1 MKNFQ
6 SAKSVREEMAANGL
20 KFNKAFGQ
28 NFLKDD
34 EVLFKIV
41 EAANLK
47 QDDCVLEIG
56 PGMGALTRELAKK
69 AEKVVAVEIDR
80 GLIEPLK
87 EKLADFEN
95 VEIINEDILRV
106 NLKKL
111 FEEKFKNKTVKV
123 VANLPYYITTPII
136 MRLLEEKT
144 GICDIVIMI
153 QKEVAERLVATAG
166 SKAYGAI
173 SVAVNYYSR
182 PEKVVEVPPHAFVPQ
197 PKVWSEVVKLSV
209 YSEPKVK
216 VKNEGMFFALVKGAF
231 GQRRKTLVNA
241 AGNYPPLKTDKETV
255 RQALLKMGI
264 NENARG
270 ETLSI
275 EQFAEL
281 SDLLFEN

>member
-106 NLKKL
+106 DLKKL
-111 FEEKFKNKTVKV
+111 FEEKFRNKTVKV

-182 PEKVVEVPPHAFVPQ
+182 PEKIVEVPPHAFVPQ

-209 YSEPKVK
+209 YPEPKVK
-216 VKNEGMFFALVKGAF
+216 VKNEDMFFALVKGAF

>member
-41 EAANLK
+41 EAANLN
-47 QDDCVLEIG
+47 QEDCVLEIG

-209 YSEPKVK
+209 YPEPKVK

>member
-41 EAANLK
+41 EAANLN
-47 QDDCVLEIG
+47 QEDCVLEIG

-209 YSEPKVK
+209 YPEPKVK
-216 VKNEGMFFALVKGAF
+216 VKNEDMFFALVKGAF

>member
-41 EAANLK
+41 EAANLN
-47 QDDCVLEIG
+47 QEDCVLEIG